1 MPPRSKIQTQLSDE
15 LRKGLDRKLVDNGF
29 ADYKGLEGWLAEQ
42 GYSISHAAI
51 HRHGQELEQRLA
63 MIKASTEAAE
73 MIAEAAPDAQDLRS
87 EAVMSLIQTEL
98 FNVLMK
104 LQEANTD
111 DDMQNRVGL
120 LSEAAKS
127 IAQLS
132 RASVNQKK
140 WAEEIRQ
147 RERQQAAKEV
157 SAALKSNGISEE
169 LEQSIRQIL
178 LGKAA

>member
-1 MPPRSKIQTQLSDE
+1 MPPRSKIQTQLPDE
-15 LRKGLDRKLVDNGF
+15 LRKALERKLVDNGF
-29 ADYKGLEGWLAEQ
+29 ADYKGLESWLAEQ

-73 MIAEAAPDAQDLRS
+73 MITEAAPDAQDSRS
-87 EAVMSLIQTEL
+87 AAVMSLVQTEL
-98 FNVLMK
+98 FNVLLN
-104 LQEANTD
+104 LQAATTAE
-111 DDMQNRVGL
+111 DMQNRVKM

-132 RASVNQKK
+132 RASVNQKQ

-157 SAALKSNGISEE
+157 SAALKSNGISEKV
-169 LEQSIRQIL
+169 EQSIRNIL
-178 LGKAA
+178 IGKVA